1 MTILAYDPERLTS
14 LHLQMRAAID
24 ERRRVASID
33 PAAAD
38 ALRAVRLALDTIEQV
53 WAPLVRTLLATDPLA
68 GGTPLSL
75 ADITVL
81 RLDVAG
87 VHALAGVIAAI
98 GPDQLGYDPKVIGA
112 LADELALIGAHPELV
127 RALLEDLDEM
137 PPYVAAVLVSHLGL
151 RGAQLA
157 EVADGIVM
165 RWWQDTWSLEPG
177 PGVPVDHAAE
187 SRPNAADVLFPL
199 IAADPAACRRYV
211 ELAGA
216 HPHTLFQSTT
226 DPELAHQIAYTATD
240 PAYVDAATA
249 GRLLAPLLDWFA
261 DEWYPW
267 YGSPLDDPDLPV
279 CFVDLL
285 APWLVQLSPL
295 NHDWQLTADHQR
307 HLVEALL
314 KDERALE
321 RLVANAEQLQAAVL
335 RAAATGDKQLEAQ
348 LAAYA
353 GLLAELLIRR
363 RYDEEQMQA
372 ACWSLILGIT
382 ATFAALPLNTA
393 GNLAVGGGSTV
404 ASTFLPFD
412 PERAASD
419 EFYVQSYT
427 RTLTIALIAHQVFMA
442 WLAGGSVPAGTPA
455 PPRPDPDSGHP
466 LRDYYDALLSWQA
479 SLPGGDTGA
488 LADDLDAA
496 ILPWVLGFD
505 AGDEVGR
512 S

>member
-1 MTILAYDPERLTS
+1 
-14 LHLQMRAAID
+14 
-24 ERRRVASID
+24 
-33 PAAAD
+33 
-38 ALRAVRLALDTIEQV
+38 
-53 WAPLVRTLLATDPLA
+53 
-68 GGTPLSL
+68 
-75 ADITVL
+75 
-81 RLDVAG
+81 
-87 VHALAGVIAAI
+87 
-98 GPDQLGYDPKVIGA
+98 
-112 LADELALIGAHPELV
+112 
-127 RALLEDLDEM
+127 
-137 PPYVAAVLVSHLGL
+137 
-151 RGAQLA
+151 
-157 EVADGIVM
+157 
-165 RWWQDTWSLEPG
+165 
-177 PGVPVDHAAE
+177 
-187 SRPNAADVLFPL
+187 
-199 IAADPAACRRYV
+199 
-211 ELAGA
+211 
-216 HPHTLFQSTT
+216 
-226 DPELAHQIAYTATD
+226 
-240 PAYVDAATA
+240 
-249 GRLLAPLLDWFA
+249 
-261 DEWYPW
+261 
-267 YGSPLDDPDLPV
+267 V

-419 EFYVQSYT
+419 EFYVQST
-427 RTLTIALIAHQVFMA
+427 HTLTIALIAHQVFMA
-442 WLAGGSVPAGTPA
+442 WLAAARCLLARRHRQAPTPA
-455 PPRPDPDSGHP
+455 SAAR
-466 LRDYYDALLSWQA
+466 LLQRAPVVAA

-488 LADDLDAA
+488 SPTSRRGDPAGYSLRR
-496 ILPWVLGFD
+496 
-505 AGDEVGR
+505 GDEVGR